1 VDADLALRWMSETGA
16 GPVRDLR
23 DRLAWLAHTAD
34 LAVPGTATGRWLRDL
49 SALGHAE
56 IDWPHDR
63 WAVAPAVITPL
74 PCSDGTAVLAGSRR
88 AGLMERLQ
96 STDVSVLTCRPDPAT
111 GDLPVPTA
119 VLIQYDCTAGL
130 QAAAADAGIRF
141 SGCAARKLAQ
151 RLPPLRPGPE
161 APPPARGNA
170 TLERL
175 DEGMSFVPAGADR
188 DGLYRL
194 RLLGRS
200 TYLQR
205 RHGMWRH
212 CDLAAGVFAEYA
224 RRSGISVMR
233 WRPERTACDGPVGTV
248 FVDWGA
254 PLPPLHARALTL
266 CSGLPPRFSS
276 AARTATYTNI
286 PADVAQAVARSLL
299 QRLQP
304 S

>member
-16 GPVRDLR
+16 GTVRDLR

-34 LAVPGTATGRWLRDL
+34 LAAPGTATGRWLRDL

-56 IDWPHDR
+56 IDWSHDR

-88 AGLMERLQ
+88 AGLIERLL
-96 STDVSVLTCRPDPAT
+96 STDVSVLTCRPDPAPR
-111 GDLPVPTA
+111 DLPVPAA
-119 VLIQYDCTAGL
+119 VLIQYDSTAGL
-130 QAAAADAGIRF
+130 QAAAADAGIRC

-151 RLPPLRPGPE
+151 CLPPLRPGPE
-161 APPPARGNA
+161 APPPAWGNV

-175 DEGMSFVPAGADR
+175 DEGMSFVSAEADQ

-194 RLLGRS
+194 KLRGRS
-200 TYLQR
+200 TYLQLR
-205 RHGMWRH
+205 DGMWRH
-212 CDLAAGVFAEYA
+212 CDLAAGVFSEYA
-224 RRSGISVMR
+224 RRGGISVMR
-233 WRPERTACDGPVGTV
+233 WRPERDACDGPVGTV